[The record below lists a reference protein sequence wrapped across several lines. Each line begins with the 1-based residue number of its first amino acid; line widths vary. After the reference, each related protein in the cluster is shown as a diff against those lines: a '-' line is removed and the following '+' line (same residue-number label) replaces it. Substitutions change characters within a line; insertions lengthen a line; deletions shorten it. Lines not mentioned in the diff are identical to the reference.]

1 MKNKTALKHKTNTSS
16 RHWKTHSKPLQ
27 MKAEA
32 FFVRVSMSY
41 GREYSKKQNLKKPT
55 TQASKPIPK
64 KKKKRNGR
72 SRRSL
77 RTLDTWNEHLQNSTP
92 GHLQQGMYLP
102 IRIVVEVM
110 VNKSVGT
117 VKNIS
122 GSEGHGVKHHQWW
135 WCHNFCRIFLI
146 NSDFEQETCKMVC
159 RKLYGPKNKGKRSN
173 TDSLSLSW

>member
-1 MKNKTALKHKTNTSS
+1 MKNKTALKHKTYTSS

-41 GREYSKKQNLKKPT
+41 GREYSKNQNLKKPT

-64 KKKKRNGR
+64 KKKREMEEV
-72 SRRSL
+72 SEHL
-77 RTLDTWNEHLQNSTP
+77 ILEHLQNSTP

-122 GSEGHGVKHHQWW
+122 GSEGHGVEHHQWW

-159 RKLYGPKNKGKRSN
+159 RKPYGPKNKGKRSN